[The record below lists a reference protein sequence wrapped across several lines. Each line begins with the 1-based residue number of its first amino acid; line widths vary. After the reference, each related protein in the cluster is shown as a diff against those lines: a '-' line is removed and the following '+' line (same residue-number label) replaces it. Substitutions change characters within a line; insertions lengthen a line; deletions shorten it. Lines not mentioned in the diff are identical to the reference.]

1 MESSQTLLRE
11 NIVCDKIYIVLSAFL
26 MFKSA
31 SWQFESSFEQI
42 LSQTGI
48 DEQLVSM
55 LKNISFLTSTR
66 SNSKDFTSN
75 LEVEYRMKLELSFSL
90 DRRVAKLN

>member
-1 MESSQTLLRE
+1 MGSSQTLLSE
-11 NIVCDKIYIVLSAFL
+11 NNVCDKISIVLSAFL
-26 MFKSA
+26 MFNSA
-31 SWQFESSFEQI
+31 IWQFESSFEEF

-75 LEVEYRMKLELSFSL
+75 LEVE
-90 DRRVAKLN
+90 